1 MKTKFLPLLL
11 LCLATTACTIEE
23 RTYFIPITVHGHWAP
38 ADGVTWSPGSSWV
51 DPWLDF
57 EGMES
62 PNWCCST
69 SLDMKAIRMP
79 GYRYYA
85 EVSRP
90 IPTLLQGCVD
100 VHEERYAAAFDFEI
114 DLRVPETLIP

>member
-1 MKTKFLPLLL
+1 MKTLMLTLVFLLSLS
-11 LCLATTACTIEE
+11 CEHE
-23 RTYFIPITVHGHWAP
+23 RTYFIPVTVHGHWAP
-38 ADGVTWSPGSSWV
+38 ADGVTWSPGSTWV

-62 PNWCCST
+62 PNWCCTT
-69 SLDMKAIRMP
+69 SLQLQAIRMP

-100 VHEERYAAAFDFEI
+100 VYEERYAAAFDFEI
-114 DLRVPETLIP
+114 DLRVPETLVP

>member
-1 MKTKFLPLLL
+1 MKTILFTTLLL
-11 LCLATTACTIEE
+11 LPFSCTFFE
-23 RTYFIPITVHGHWAP
+23 RAPFIPVTVHGHWAS

-51 DPWLDF
+51 DPWLEF

-62 PNWCCST
+62 PNWCCTT
-69 SLDMKAIRMP
+69 SLQLQAIRMP
-79 GYRYYA
+79 GYPYYA

-100 VHEERYAAAFDFEI
+100 VYEERYAAAFDFEI
-114 DLRVPETLIP
+114 DLRVPETLVP

>member
-1 MKTKFLPLLL
+1 MKTKLIFLL
-11 LCLATTACTIEE
+11 LCLATTACTLHE
-23 RTYFIPITVHGHWAP
+23 RTYFIPVTVHGHWSP
-38 ADGVTWSPGSSWV
+38 ADGVTWSASSAWV

-62 PNWCCST
+62 PNWCCTT
-69 SLDMKAIRMP
+69 SLQLQAIRMP
-79 GYRYYA
+79 GYRHYA

-100 VHEERYAAAFDFEI
+100 VYEERYAAAFDFEI
-114 DLRVPETLIP
+114 DLRVPETLVP